1 MNSAHLHLVLNHA
14 PLFALAAGFALLV
27 WGVVRN
33 SHEVRLIARILFI
46 LAAAAAVAVYFTG
59 KAAEDVV
66 ENLPG
71 VLERAIEQHEDA
83 GTAALAAIGA
93 TGIIA
98 AIGLMLHRASGT
110 LRSATLAALFA
121 MSLVAFGLTAWAANA
136 GGAIRHPEILNKTA
150 AVPAEHR

>member
-1 MNSAHLHLVLNHA
+1 MNAAHLHLILNHA

-27 WGVVRN
+27 WGVARN
-33 SHEVRLIARILFI
+33 SYEVRLIARVAFV
-46 LAAAAAVAVYFTG
+46 LAAVAAVAVYFTG

-83 GTAALAAIGA
+83 GTAALAAIAA

-98 AIGLMLHRASGT
+98 ALGLTIHRASET
-110 LRSATLAALFA
+110 LRRVSVGALFA
-121 MSLVAFGLTAWAANA
+121 VSLLAFGLTAWAANA
-136 GGAIRHPEILNKTA
+136 GGAIRHPEILNQAA
-150 AVPAEHR
+150 AVPAQHR